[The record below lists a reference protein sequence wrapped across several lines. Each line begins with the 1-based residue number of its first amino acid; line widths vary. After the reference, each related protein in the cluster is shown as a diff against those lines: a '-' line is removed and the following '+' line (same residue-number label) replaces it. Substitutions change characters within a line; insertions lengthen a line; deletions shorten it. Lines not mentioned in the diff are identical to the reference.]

1 MCSLFH
7 TKCELHNAPKI
18 QKSALFAW
26 NVKTALLKSTLVSL
40 SLAMKKKCN
49 FNPAIT
55 CTFVSSFEHCELMSH
70 ICCFYSIECNEAF
83 RLVIISF
90 CVLCSSYRYWDLFFI
105 SNKCRPIRWHFYSW
119 FSKRRCWHINF
130 QIWNITARLPHPQ
143 TKKWCTL
150 ETGSQKIRFQ
160 KDRISKF

>member
-26 NVKTALLKSTLVSL
+26 NVKTALLKSTLVP
-40 SLAMKKKCN
+40 LAWLWKRG
-49 FNPAIT
+49 AILIQHAL
-55 CTFVSSFEHCELMSH
+55 FWSSFEHCELMSH

-90 CVLCSSYRYWDLFFI
+90 CVCMQVLRPFFHSYPTNVGRRHFLELIFEEALLTYKFSDLKH
-105 SNKCRPIRWHFYSW
+105 SYLPS
-119 FSKRRCWHINF
+119 HI
-130 QIWNITARLPHPQ
+130 Q
-143 TKKWCTL
+143 TKK
-150 ETGSQKIRFQ
+150 
-160 KDRISKF
+160 DVH